1 MLSKE
6 ILEII
11 FQVDTEIMDF
21 AQCCVLACIK
31 KLQTPTGSF
40 AEQSAKKLLG
50 YSVIFP
56 ELHAYAPLS
65 HFYKMCFKEFINSVF
80 FSLW

>member
-21 AQCCVLACIK
+21 SQCCVLACIK
-31 KLQTPTGSF
+31 KIRTPSGGF
-40 AEQSAKKLLG
+40 AEQSAKKCG

-56 ELHAYAPLS
+56 ELHAYAPLN

-80 FSLW
+80 FSLR